1 MSAEAADGKTVPSAT
16 AAGARRRR
24 LYGRV
29 YAVLMY
35 TVAAACF
42 GQAVLAGQFMSGSY
56 DALRWHQ
63 YGATFTDVLL
73 VCALV
78 PAALLRWRGKGRMWP
93 FLSALGLFAAA
104 QVLNS
109 AGAARLL
116 SLHIPL
122 GVAVIAGAF
131 VVALR
136 VGRADEPA
144 GTGASS

>member
-1 MSAEAADGKTVPSAT
+1 MSAEVADGKT
-16 AAGARRRR
+16 AAPETEARARRRQA
-24 LYGRV
+24 YARV

-35 TVAAACF
+35 TVALAYF

-63 YGATFTDVLL
+63 YGATLSDVLL
-73 VCALV
+73 FFALG
-78 PAALLRWRGKGRMWP
+78 AATLLRWHGKGRIWP
-93 FLSALGLFAAA
+93 FLSALALLLANQA
-104 QVLNS
+104 QNG

-122 GVAVIAGAF
+122 GVAMIAGAV

-136 VGRADEPA
+136 VRRAGEPA
-144 GTGASS
+144 DTGSSS